1 MTNSEPRDLVLTA
14 LYEADRTGHAP
25 EVAEL
30 PPKAKRLVSGVVDNT
45 EDLDRA
51 IDEASEHWR
60 VDRMPV
66 VDLAI
71 LRLGL
76 YELRFQPDVPVAVIV
91 NEAVR
96 LAKTYSTK
104 RSGAF
109 VNGVLS
115 TLAEQER
122 PGRVPD
128 RDKPSS
134 A

>member
-1 MTNSEPRDLVLTA
+1 MTDSEPRDLVLTA
-14 LYEADRTGHAP
+14 LYEADRTGQQP
-25 EVAEL
+25 DVASL
-30 PPKAKRLVSGVVDNT
+30 PPKAKRLIAGVVENT
-45 EDLDRA
+45 ADLDRA
-51 IDEASEHWR
+51 IDAASEHWR

-76 YELRFQPDVPVAVIV
+76 YELKFQPDVPVAVIV

-115 TLAEQER
+115 ALAATER
-122 PGRVPD
+122 PT
-128 RDKPSS
+128 
-134 A
+134 